1 MKLIAK
7 YSHGLWQEVN
17 ESALFSTIE
26 NAITYFSKRYEY
38 TKFKLDLE
46 KGKLWLLES
55 KK

>member
-7 YSHGLWQEVN
+7 TDGELWRELFDN
-17 ESALFSTIE
+17 ALFSTIE
-26 NAITYFSKRYEY
+26 NMINYFHNRYEY
-38 TKFKLDLE
+38 TKFKIDLE